1 MGDYLLPDGQP
12 AIFLEE
18 GASVEGAIINVK
30 NGPVFIAREG
40 EVMEERACEAP
51 YRSARIQKINMG
63 AKIYGA
69 TAIGPW
75 CKIGGEVN
83 NSVFFGFSNK
93 AHDGFVGNAVIGEW
107 CNIGAGTNASNLKND
122 YSKIRLWNYA
132 RRTFMCAPT
141 FSSAALSWATIPK
154 SE

>member
-1 MGDYLLPDGQP
+1 M
-12 AIFLEE
+12 
-18 GASVEGAIINVK
+18 EGAIINVK

-40 EVMEERACEAP
+40 EVMEGACLRGP
-51 YRSARIQKINMG
+51 LSLGSHSKINMG

-132 RRTFMCAPT
+132 RRTFMRT
-141 FSSAALSWATIPK
+141 DFSSAALSWATIPK